1 MANWTEQEE
10 VEMKVGDKV
19 TWGVYGEETTVI
31 EMEDCVVTKVK
42 IEYSD
47 KSTAVLTLV
56 PQPSSVVDMNDL
68 IVIERAPTSPTPPEL
83 ILEPGKEY
91 LAFPNWRMR
100 CISDLRMEE
109 EGEYP
114 VVMEWYSKDKGWK
127 GPFYYKKDG
136 THKYEEHNI
145 IGPWNPKPVVDWSLY
160 SKWTKAVAMDKNGIW
175 HWFDTRPVLARA
187 DTWNAFKGY
196 LSGIIPPEYAPKNAD
211 GSKWEGD
218 WEDSLVVREEE

>member
-1 MANWTEQEE
+1 MNF
-10 VEMKVGDKV
+10 KVGDKV
-19 TWGVYGEETTVI
+19 IWGVYGKKATVI

-47 KSTAVLTLV
+47 KSTAV
-56 PQPSSVVDMNDL
+56 VDMNEL
-68 IVIERAPTSPTPPEL
+68 TVLESAPTAPTL

-114 VVMEWYSKDKGWK
+114 IVMERYSKVKGWK

-136 THKYEEHNI
+136 THKYADHNI
-145 IGPWNPKPVVDWSLY
+145 IGPWNSKPVVDWSLY
-160 SKWTKAVAMDKNGIW
+160 SKWTKAVAQIGENRDWVECNSIPLKTYDHYYVDDLN
-175 HWFDTRPVLARA
+175 TSL
-187 DTWNAFKGY
+187 K
-196 LSGIIPPEYAPKNAD
+196 IPPEYAPKNAD
-211 GSKWEGD
+211 GTPWTGNWK
-218 WEDSLVVREEE
+218 DSLVVREEE